1 MAGKVNK
8 AMITKTLTAMI
19 LIAVCLPPVL
29 LGGIWIKILTAV
41 VAALA
46 SYEIANIQSEKA
58 KWVTTIINLVVM
70 LGLIACPERLFAMI
84 QAFYATILF
93 LSVLIDKDTT
103 AEFAAYSFMLTMIVS
118 IGLRGV
124 QHFYTFE
131 NGFTIF
137 LFVALTCYACD
148 TGAYFFGVFFGRH
161 KMIPRISPNKTW
173 EGSIGGYF
181 SGVGIGLLIGF
192 LCAHFLP
199 TSPDALPASLIVAA
213 SLTLPFLAQLGDLSF
228 SSVKRHF
235 GIKDFG
241 SFLPGHGGIL
251 DRIDSLV
258 FCLMFFE
265 ALMLLW
271 KI

>member
-1 MAGKVNK
+1 MAGKINK
-8 AMITKTLTAMI
+8 AMITKTITALI
-19 LIAVCLPPVL
+19 LIAVVLPPVL
-29 LGGIWIKILTAV
+29 LGGIWIRILTAV
-41 VAALA
+41 ISALA

-58 KWVTTIINLVVM
+58 KWITTLINLVVM
-70 LGLIACPERLFAMI
+70 LGLIVCPERLFPMI
-84 QAFYATILF
+84 EAFYATVLF
-93 LSVLIDKDTT
+93 LSVLIDKNTT
-103 AEFAAYSFMLTMIVS
+103 AEFAAYSFMLTTIVA

-124 QHFYTFE
+124 MHFYEFE

-148 TGAYFFGVFFGRH
+148 TGAYFFGVFFGKH
-161 KMIPRISPNKTW
+161 KMIPRVSPNKTW
-173 EGSIGGYF
+173 EGSIGGYL
-181 SGVGIGLLIGF
+181 SGVGIGLLVGF

-199 TSPDALPASLIVAA
+199 TSPNALPTSLIVTA
-213 SLTLPFLAQLGDLSF
+213 SLTLPLLAQLGDLSF

-271 KI
+271 QI

>member
-1 MAGKVNK
+1 MPELLTYEEIIIVSMA
-8 AMITKTLTAMI
+8 
-19 LIAVCLPPVL
+19 
-29 LGGIWIKILTAV
+29 
-41 VAALA
+41 
-46 SYEIANIQSEKA
+46 
-58 KWVTTIINLVVM
+58 
-70 LGLIACPERLFAMI
+70 
-84 QAFYATILF
+84 
-93 LSVLIDKDTT
+93 
-103 AEFAAYSFMLTMIVS
+103 VS

-213 SLTLPFLAQLGDLSF
+213 SLTLPLLAQLGDLSF